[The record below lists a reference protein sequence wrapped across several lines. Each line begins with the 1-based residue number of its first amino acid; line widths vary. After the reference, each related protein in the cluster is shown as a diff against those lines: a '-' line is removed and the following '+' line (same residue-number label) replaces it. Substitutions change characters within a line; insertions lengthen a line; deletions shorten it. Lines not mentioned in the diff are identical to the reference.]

1 MEIADVIRR
10 CGRAF
15 LEQHTAK
22 LSIAQQRVLKELALC
37 RTAALGGHVEECSA
51 CAVRRI
57 AYNSCRNRHCPKCQA
72 SSRAEWFERHS
83 ANLLPVDY
91 HHVVFTL
98 PPAVAE
104 VAFQNQQ
111 AVYRLL
117 FAAAWQT
124 LREIAAD
131 PKHLGAEIGMTAVL
145 HTWGQTLDY
154 HPHLHCVATG
164 GGLSPDGRWISSK
177 PGFFLP
183 VKVLSRVFRGK
194 LLAGLTQAFQRGG
207 LSFYG
212 RLSALARPAAF
223 AAWRKSQYRTDWVV
237 YSKPPFGGPVQVLKY
252 LARYTH
258 RVAISNRRLVSLAD
272 GRVTFRYRDYRR
284 GRRLR
289 TMTLAGGEFLRRFL
303 LHVLPPGFMKVRS
316 YGLLANCHRQE
327 KLACCRE
334 LLGAA
339 EACAEAA
346 AADEAAVS
354 TVDDGSQSAP
364 PCPSCGQ
371 GRMIRI
377 DSMVRPSVA
386 ELLSRPF
393 HFDTS

>member
-1 MEIADVIRR
+1 MIRH

-15 LEQHTAK
+15 LDQRTAK

-51 CAVRRI
+51 CAVRQI

-72 SSRAEWFERHS
+72 SQRAAWFDRHT
-83 ANLLPVDY
+83 AHLLPVDY

-104 VAFQNQQ
+104 VAFQNQPT
-111 AVYRLL
+111 VYRLL

-131 PKHLGAEIGMTAVL
+131 PKHLGAEIGVTAVL
-145 HTWGQTLDY
+145 HTWGQTLEY
-154 HPHLHCVATG
+154 HPHLHCVASG
-164 GGLSPDGRWISSK
+164 GGLSPDGRWVSTK

-194 LLAGLTQAFQRGG
+194 FLAGLTQAFERGA

-212 RLSALARPAAF
+212 RLSALADRAAF
-223 AAWRKSQYRTDWVV
+223 AAWKKALYRTDWVV
-237 YSKPPFGGPVQVLKY
+237 YSKPPFGGPAQVLKY

-258 RVAISNRRLVSLAD
+258 RVAISNRRLVSLSD
-272 GRVTFRYRDYRR
+272 GQVTFRYRDYRR

-289 TMTLAGGEFLRRFL
+289 TMALAGGEFLRRFV
-303 LHVLPPGFMKVRS
+303 LHVLPPGFVKVRS
-316 YGLLANCHRQE
+316 YGLLANCHRRE

-334 LLGAA
+334 RLGAA
-339 EACAEAA
+339 EACGDAA

-354 TVDDGSQSAP
+354 AVDDGSQSAP

-377 DSMVRPSVA
+377 ESMVRPSVA